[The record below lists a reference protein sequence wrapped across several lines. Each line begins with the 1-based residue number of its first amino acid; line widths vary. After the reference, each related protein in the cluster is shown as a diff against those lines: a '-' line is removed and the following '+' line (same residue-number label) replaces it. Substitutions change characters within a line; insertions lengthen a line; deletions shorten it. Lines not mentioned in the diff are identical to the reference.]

1 MAESIKVMAAHSSA
15 WRRAVCGAPDGGD
28 RRWWLDRGV
37 RRELTGVEGRR
48 EAGRAG
54 SCRLALLGWFERP
67 PPKIP
72 SENYPRESLFFV
84 LVFIFISWA
93 KNFRAVAKGMTSKCY
108 SPVFVHKC
116 PLLVAISVYALLI
129 LVRVTF
135 RLYELRSNR

>member
-67 PPKIP
+67 PPKKFQAKT
-72 SENYPRESLFFV
+72 SQEKACFLYLSSFLFLGRKIFV
-84 LVFIFISWA
+84 Q
-93 KNFRAVAKGMTSKCY
+93 
-108 SPVFVHKC
+108 
-116 PLLVAISVYALLI
+116 
-129 LVRVTF
+129 
-135 RLYELRSNR
+135 LRKE